1 MDLVELF
8 NTHRGNIMMVAGA
21 LLLAYIP
28 FQDKVNGFVKGIFS
42 PQRPDINDD
51 PGSILKNFSVH
62 DIVEILI
69 EERATAG
76 DEEGVVILGSFGKHM
91 YDWHMK
97 DTEEVVDED
106 K

>member
-21 LLLAYIP
+21 LMIAYIP

-42 PQRPDINDD
+42 NQKPDD
-51 PGSILKNFSVH
+51 PDPAGVLETFSVH
-62 DIVEILI
+62 DIIEILI
-69 EERATAG
+69 DERATAG